1 MNELQ
6 TLKNL
11 SLGFVLFNPSDLFIN
26 RLTEIASLK
35 IDIYIFDNSPKPL
48 LKLNKISDNIHVI
61 SSIGNLGLGKGLN
74 SLGKYAYSK
83 NKDALLYFD
92 QDTLFNKHSIN
103 FINDYFLNNR
113 ELFNSLASLFFTN
126 RNKSN
131 SSRYVLMP
139 HHSGMLFNIQNLK
152 KVGWHNANIF
162 LDVLDYDYCFE
173 VRRKNLKI
181 LEISN
186 TPGIDHQ
193 SNQDADLIPLFNK
206 TFNLSRVYSKE
217 RVYDTIIKTAK
228 LGLRSLRSLDFLYFL
243 YLLRFLAV
251 YSFFQIYARICSKFL
266 PK

>member
-1 MNELQ
+1 MCIR
-6 TLKNL
+6 
-11 SLGFVLFNPSDLFIN
+11 D
-26 RLTEIASLK
+26 R
-35 IDIYIFDNSPKPL
+35 
-48 LKLNKISDNIHVI
+48 
-61 SSIGNLGLGKGLN
+61 
-74 SLGKYAYSK
+74 
-83 NKDALLYFD
+83 LYFD